1 MSTQRPA
8 NASPGLHG
16 SLLHQATPPNDLGA
30 ANFNCRAMSH
40 KGYVPAVVNLISD
53 DTQRIWGGTP
63 GEARRAMLAND
74 MDGVLGVDGS
84 FALLAQDGERIVL
97 ARSLDRP
104 MRYFLAKAVAGPV
117 LIVAERIDEIAAEL
131 GRRGWSAQF
140 HPSYTR
146 MVPAHHV
153 TTLRLVGCPDPN
165 PVHRRFFDPPRGTL
179 PTDLD
184 VIGRHYI
191 EAVYSELRRW
201 LAAQEPDAPIGVP
214 FSGGIDSGAILLCLY
229 KLLLNEGISPARLKA
244 FTLSVDGAG
253 EDARQATEFLRRTS
267 LEMLGETID
276 IPASALDAPRAV
288 AVIEDYKPLDVEC
301 AAVNLALLA
310 GIRERYPEWRL
321 LVDGDGGDENLKDYP
336 IEENSELTIRSV
348 VNNRML
354 YQEGWGVESIKHSL
368 TYSGGYS
375 RGCVRG
381 YACAREHGFAD
392 FSPYTRPS
400 VIAVAEAIPFAELTQ
415 GSHEKLYALK
425 GEIVSR
431 GVRAVLGVEMP
442 VFPKRRFQHGA
453 LSAGEA
459 PRLFPHGEALY
470 RRHFDRLHAAI
481 A

>member
-1 MSTQRPA
+1 MTQHKYVA
-8 NASPGLHG
+8 N
-16 SLLHQATPPNDLGA
+16 
-30 ANFNCRAMSH
+30 
-40 KGYVPAVVNLISD
+40 VVNLISD
-53 DTQRIWGGTP
+53 ESQRLWSIDPSEG
-63 GEARRAMLAND
+63 RRRLLAGD
-74 MDGVLGVDGS
+74 MDAVLGIDGS
-84 FALLAQDGERIVL
+84 FALVAQDGERVLL

-104 MRYFLAKAVAGPV
+104 MRYFLAKATAGPV
-117 LIVAERIDEIAAEL
+117 LIVGERIDEIAAEL
-131 GRRGWSAQF
+131 ARRGWSAQF

-153 TTLRLVGCPDPN
+153 TTLRLIGCPDPN

-179 PTDLD
+179 PKDLD

-191 EAVYSELRRW
+191 EALYNELRRW
-201 LAAQEPDAPIGVP
+201 LAVQDAKAPIGIP
-214 FSGGIDSGAILLCLY
+214 FSGGIDSGAVLLSLY
-229 KLLLNEGISPARLKA
+229 KLLLDEGQSPARLKA
-244 FTLSVDGAG
+244 FTLSVNGEG
-253 EDARQATEFLRRTS
+253 EDARQAAEFLRRTN

-276 IPASALDAPRAV
+276 IPASALDSARAV

-310 GIRERYPEWRL
+310 GIRERYPDWRL

-381 YACAREHGFAD
+381 YACASEHGFLD

-400 VIAVAEAIPFAELTQ
+400 VIAVAEAIPFAELTE
-415 GSHEKLYALK
+415 GSHERLYALK

-431 GVRAVLGVEMP
+431 GVRAVLGIEMP
-442 VFPKRRFQHGA
+442 VFPKRRFQHGSVA
-453 LSAGEA
+453 SKEVE
-459 PRLFPHGEALY
+459 RLFPRDEALY
-470 RRHFDRLHAAI
+470 RRQFQTLYATRA
-481 A
+481 